1 MSGSPEMSQQFCP
14 VLTAPKAAASIV
26 GQIRSGRISTERVEI
41 GERATTMKPGKLIV
55 SE

>member
-1 MSGSPEMSQQFCP
+1 VSGSPEMSQQFCP
-14 VLTAPKAAASIV
+14 VLTAPKAV

-41 GERATTMKPGKLIV
+41 GERATAMKPGKLIV